1 MRLTQFAYG
10 DLSVDELLS
19 CLKLFKH
26 EAMPQFMA
34 MQAQA

>member
-10 DLSVDELLS
+10 DLSDDELLS

-26 EAMPQFMA
+26 KAMPQFMA
-34 MQAQA
+34 MQSQA